1 VQDVFHVLEDALP
14 RRFGGEAGDYQLVE
28 DRDANGL
35 PRYTIVVDPRL
46 SGIDGDVPDTFLR
59 EMARLE
65 RHYGFMAAVWARE
78 KIITVRREAPLAGSS
93 GKRLPF
99 YRKG

>member
-1 VQDVFHVLEDALP
+1 MLEDALP

-46 SGIDGDVPDTFLR
+46 SGIDAGDVPDTFLH
-59 EMARLE
+59 EMAKLE
-65 RHYGFMAAVWARE
+65 RHYGFMAALWARE